1 MSYGRKAMV
10 NIKKKTIMVI
20 LDGLD
25 FEFIEKNLESLKFFK
40 RLYDKEQL
48 CQLESVVPADSI
60 PSWTTIY
67 TGKNPA
73 QHGVLESI
81 DYLDFK
87 NKVKG
92 DYSVIQGNSFWDT
105 LSREGK
111 KVFVFNPF
119 MAYPAWNVNG
129 LMICGP
135 VFEGGDVST
144 NKPDEVD
151 MESMPDIGGM
161 VEQPTNKE
169 MYSFYKKT
177 MELSQKQFNTFH
189 KYFNKEKY
197 DFAFLGVTTP
207 DRMQHFLWRYN
218 DEGDRTYPKGN
229 NPLKG
234 SILSMYQLMEKN
246 VQKIIDDYGNEYNV
260 VVISDHG
267 HGRRCEKTFYIN
279 QWLIE
284 NGIIRDKSKKK
295 RAIEYTKNTMFK
307 IMADLRCVRT
317 GTQFF
322 KKFKFAHK
330 VKNADY
336 VFSGDKGKVYAP
348 KFDGTNP
355 FGGIMVNRQ
364 KFNTDEE
371 YEQMRQKIID
381 GLLEVKDKGKPIM
394 IWVKRREEI
403 YAGEKVE
410 NYPDIVYRMLPDYG
424 VDRGLYGK
432 RLFGINAMHEIISGG
447 HQFVGVIMGN
457 RDDMKNVKSVLNIH
471 DYIVH
476 ISGGEDEQCQ
486 K

>member
-1 MSYGRKAMV
+1 
-10 NIKKKTIMVI
+10 MVI

-25 FEFIEKNLESLKFFK
+25 YDFIEKNLNNFQLFK
-40 RLYDKEQL
+40 KLYEEKKL
-48 CQLESVVPADSI
+48 CPLESVVPADSI

-73 QHGVLESI
+73 EHGVLESI

-92 DYSVIQGNSFWDT
+92 DYSVIQGNSFWDV
-105 LSREGK
+105 LSKQGK
-111 KVFVFNPF
+111 RVFIFNPF
-119 MAYPAWNVNG
+119 MAYPAWDVNG

-135 VFEGGDVST
+135 VFEGGEVST
-144 NKPDEVD
+144 NHPEMVD
-151 MESMPDIGGM
+151 MTTMPDIGGM

-169 MYSFYKKT
+169 MYDFYKNT
-177 MELSQKQFNTFH
+177 MELSQKQFDTFH
-189 KYFNKEKY
+189 KYFTKEQY
-197 DFAFLGVTTP
+197 DFAFLGITTP

-218 DEGDRTYPKGN
+218 DPGDRTYPKRN
-229 NPLKG
+229 NRLIG
-234 SILSMYQLMEKN
+234 SILKMYQLMEKN
-246 VQKIIDDYGNEYNV
+246 VQKVMADYGDEYNI

-279 QWLIE
+279 QWLIDQ
-284 NGIIRDKSKKK
+284 GIIKDKSKKK
-295 RAIEYTKNTMFK
+295 RLTEYAKNTLFK
-307 IMADLRCVRT
+307 IMATLRCVRS

-322 KKFKFAHK
+322 KQFKFAHK

-336 VFSGDKGKVYAP
+336 VFLNDKGKVYVP

-355 FGGIMVNRQ
+355 FGGIMVNRD
-364 KFNTDEE
+364 KFASDEE
-371 YEQMRQKIID
+371 YEAMRQKIID
-381 GLLEVKDKGKPIM
+381 GLLQVKDHEKSIM

-432 RLFGINAMHEIISGG
+432 RWFGINAMHEIVSGG
-447 HQFVGVIMGN
+447 HQFLGVIMGN
-457 RDDMKNVKSVLNIH
+457 REDINDVNSVLDMH
-471 DYIVH
+471 GYIVN
-476 ISGGEDEQCQ
+476 ISGGETE
-486 K
+486 